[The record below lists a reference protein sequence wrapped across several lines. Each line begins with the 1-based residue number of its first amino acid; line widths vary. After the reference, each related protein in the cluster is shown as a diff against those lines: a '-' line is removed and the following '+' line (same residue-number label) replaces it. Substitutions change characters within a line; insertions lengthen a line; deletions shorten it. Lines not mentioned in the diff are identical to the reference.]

1 MTRSRQFAEE
11 GFLVVPDFIGRD
23 EAQTLRAF
31 TRQLPGRLRE
41 STPPGVGV
49 TWDGSTSIQQVMHAE
64 VICPPLDRINRSD
77 RTLGFIRQFWGY
89 DIGLYHSKF
98 LLKDPGGFEVPW
110 HQDFAYWTRHSSSPC
125 QLNCMVYLDDADE
138 ENGCLWVVPGSHRL
152 GPAEHGHSSSHG
164 EFHAT
169 LDTSAV
175 SPGRALPGRAG
186 TAIFFGP
193 LLFHASRRNATARH
207 RHSFTTVYTN
217 PLIDAHREVYGR
229 FFPLEQVRALTG
241 PGPFRFCEE
250 HYQRRNLWQLAVDL
264 LQDPTWPWIEI
275 SDRTFSD
282 GSFEWLSA
290 RKDPRSTYWRY
301 EQYPLS
307 CSNRDDVDVRV
318 GLLSDI
324 VRGLDGPAGLV
335 YVDCESPVN
344 AKVVLARLAS
354 SLVPGT
360 VLLLDRFFNCPDWPL
375 GVYRAF
381 QDFIVERGMGF
392 DYLGRCAQQVA
403 VRLTSGDACRCPD
416 ISWNPVSEGIRY
428 A

>member
-1 MTRSRQFAEE
+1 
-11 GFLVVPDFIGRD
+11 VPDFIEPD
-23 EAQTLRAF
+23 EVQTLRAF
-31 TRQLPGRLRE
+31 TRQLPQRLKE
-41 STPPGVGV
+41 HTPTAIGV
-49 TWDGSTSIQQVMHAE
+49 TWDGAASIQQVMHAE

-77 RTLGFIRQFWGY
+77 RTLEFIRQFWGH

-110 HQDFAYWTRHSSSPC
+110 HQDFAYWTRQSASPC

-152 GPAEHGHSSSHG
+152 GLAEHGHSSRHG

-169 LDTSAV
+169 LDSSDA
-175 SPGRALPGRAG
+175 SHGRALPGRAG

-193 LLFHASRRNATARH
+193 LLFHASRRNASARH

-217 PLIDAHREVYGR
+217 PLMDVHREVYGR
-229 FFPLEQVRALTG
+229 FFPEERVKAITG

-264 LQDPTWPWIEI
+264 LPDPSWPWVEV

-290 RKDPRSTYWRY
+290 RKDRRSRYCRY

-307 CSNRDDVDVRV
+307 WSNRDDVEVRV
-318 GLLSDI
+318 GLLSDM
-324 VRGLDGPAGLV
+324 VREGGDPAGLV
-335 YVDCESPVN
+335 YVDCEHAAN
-344 AKVVLARLAS
+344 ARVVLAKLTS

-360 VLLLDRFFNCPDWPL
+360 VVLLDGFFNCPDWPS
-375 GVYRAF
+375 GVYRVF
-381 QDFIVERGMGF
+381 QDFVVEQGIGF

-403 VRLTSGDACRCPD
+403 VRLTSGEACGCPD
-416 ISWNPVSEGIRY
+416 IRWTPVSEGLRY
-428 A
+428 G